1 MKGILRTILL
11 MACLLLG
18 FAFSVWTVSAQ
29 TPEADA
35 GNPIVSTV
43 QSGGQDVS
51 RTMAG
56 MSVTEMLLRVIVS
69 LIFIIVIFVV
79 LIKVLT
85 QKRNKWFA
93 GRTVRSLGGV
103 SLGPNK
109 SLQVIEAGGAVYI
122 VGVGDNISLIDKVDD
137 PEAMEVLLSSLSP
150 EPQPLSGWLGRIS
163 KGRQQQEVEAEP
175 MSASFQEMLHRK
187 IHSMPSR
194 KKWVESMLHDEQT
207 IGRSE
212 KDE

>member
-1 MKGILRTILL
+1 

-18 FAFSVWTVSAQ
+18 YALPVWAVSSQ
-29 TPEADA
+29 TPSEDA
-35 GNPIVSTV
+35 GNPILSTI
-43 QSGGQDVS
+43 QSGGQGLS
-51 RTMAG
+51 GTMMG
-56 MSVTEMLLRVIVS
+56 MSVTEMLLRVIIS

-79 LIKVLT
+79 LMKVLT

-109 SLQVIEAGGAVYI
+109 SLQVVEVGGAVYI
-122 VGVGDNISLIDKVDD
+122 VGVGDNISLIDKVDE
-137 PEAMEVLLSSLSP
+137 PEAMEALLSSLSP
-150 EPQPLSGWLGRIS
+150 EPQPLSGWLGRMS
-163 KGRQQQEVEAEP
+163 KDRQQQEAEVEH

-194 KKWVESMLHDEQT
+194 KKWVESMLHDEQAT
-207 IGRSE
+207 GRSG